1 MNRILRLAIIA
12 VIAITT
18 FTSVTAVKSLPAPPQ
33 EPIAG
38 GYGET
43 ARDDPEALT
52 AARFAIQNQ
61 SRKLHSR
68 ISLAA
73 IKRAEVQ
80 VVAGLNYRICMT
92 VKIKRKTRT
101 VTVVVYRNLKQKYSL
116 TSWME
121 GDCGK

>member
-18 FTSVTAVKSLPAPPQ
+18 FTKLPRVSSLARFAREQ
-33 EPIAG
+33 IAG
-38 GYGET
+38 GYGDT
-43 ARDDPEALT
+43 ANDDPEALT
-52 AARFAIQNQ
+52 AARFAIMNQ